1 MAEGGPTQ
9 PTEVFAKYVM
19 VIIIYIFCFYNLF
32 NKDDP
37 YGLYLVMV
45 SLLIITILFG
55 IFLTMDVEKYG
66 LYMYIKKSA
75 ILSWTSLIITSSIIL
90 NFVSIAIFIAVFD
103 SSRKYVKDKDN
114 KITDTKPHMV
124 SKMSNYNE
132 KTFSIFKNKLMISTI
147 LIFCI
152 LSYFVFMTNSG
163 SNNISELFV
172 YSVNSFENVFIVINM
187 VALFTIM
194 GFLLYNTII
203 EIIYSSY
210 FLKNKERNIDIYPV
224 II

>member
-1 MAEGGPTQ
+1 MAEGRPTQ

-37 YGLYLVMV
+37 YGLYLVMI

-66 LYMYIKKSA
+66 LYMYIKNSV
-75 ILSWTSLIITSSIIL
+75 ILSWTSLAIASTIIL
-90 NFVSIAIFIAVFD
+90 NFVSIVLFIAVFD

-114 KITDTKPHMV
+114 KITDAKPYMIQ
-124 SKMSNYNE
+124 KMSNYNE
-132 KTFSIFKNKLMISTI
+132 KTFSIFKKKLILSTI

-152 LSYFVFMTNSG
+152 LGYFAFITSIGLFNTMFTY
-163 SNNISELFV
+163 SEN
-172 YSVNSFENVFIVINM
+172 YIENTFIIIN
-187 VALFTIM
+187 VLAIFTIQ
-194 GFLLYNTII
+194 GFLLYNSII
-203 EIIYSSY
+203 EIAYSSH
-210 FLKNKERNIDIYPV
+210 FLKNRKRNIDIYPV
-224 II
+224 KINQ